1 MVCLVLPTLLG
12 LVAVS
17 FAQHKCSFK
26 EGAEDLVSVGY
37 WTDEDGST
45 AVDRIQVKMKDRKGK
60 YVDLIEGC
68 EKTKNKVI
76 NVLFRVQGD
85 TEWKKGR
92 RTKLSGRR
100 ATLYL
105 EHLNPCDVYEVTLSV
120 DEEQLPIFNVG
131 PYYNGDYEHVYL
143 YQEQDNEVYESYS
156 VNPFNHIEIVG
167 EEDSA
172 KIIVSGFCARI
183 IELEV
188 QDEAK
193 VDEPH
198 LLTLHNDLKNTTKL
212 EGLLPNLKPC
222 TKYQITVDLYL
233 NEDNDEDSMDYM
245 RQNFAA
251 FHTMPTKKSL
261 DRPYYNPENKTLIW
275 DFNEFFN
282 QDCASP
288 KPTEIQN
295 FKVTLVSPS
304 MRVTLGLAG
313 SIELIS
319 DCDSEFRLEVEYSKL
334 GEVGTRKITVFN
346 QNSTWK
352 PLKAFFCTC

>member
-1 MVCLVLPTLLG
+1 M
-12 LVAVS
+12 
-17 FAQHKCSFK
+17 
-26 EGAEDLVSVGY
+26 
-37 WTDEDGST
+37 
-45 AVDRIQVKMKDRKGK
+45 
-60 YVDLIEGC
+60 
-68 EKTKNKVI
+68 
-76 NVLFRVQGD
+76 
-85 TEWKKGR
+85 
-92 RTKLSGRR
+92 
-100 ATLYL
+100 
-105 EHLNPCDVYEVTLSV
+105 YEVTLEV
-120 DEEQLPIFNVG
+120 NDQQLPIFNVG
-131 PYYNGDYEHVYL
+131 PYYNGEYQHVVL
-143 YQEQDNEVYESYS
+143 HEEQDNEVYESYP
-156 VNPFNHIEIVG
+156 VNPFNHVEIVSK
-167 EEDSA
+167 EDSA

-193 VDEPH
+193 VDEPY
-198 LLTLHNDLKNTTKL
+198 LLTLYNDLKNTTKL
-212 EGLLPNLKPC
+212 EGLLQNLKPC
-222 TKYQITVDLYL
+222 TKYQITLDLYL
-233 NEDNDEDSMDYM
+233 NEDNDGASYEVDYM

-334 GEVGTRKITVFN
+334 GEAGTRKITVFN